1 MSECPYN
8 NFKNK
13 IFKFINL
20 LREPKKEYGGMP
32 ACPFV
37 GAEVDKD
44 KLMIALFDPK
54 ECSILEKVEEFTKS
68 NYDSALF
75 VQVSDGD
82 IPFEVTKQYQNFINK
97 LLRENGHGN
106 LKCICFNP
114 NDDLDIEG
122 FNVRSHSPYFLIN
135 IAERS
140 VLHQSQK
147 KLINTKY
154 FKKMDEKYLNYLKV
168 KLNKE
173 G

>member
-1 MSECPYN
+1 MKMSECPYQ
-8 NFKNK
+8 NFRNK
-13 IFKFINL
+13 VLKFINL

-32 ACPFV
+32 SCPFV
-37 GAEVDKD
+37 GSEVDRD

-75 VQVSDGD
+75 VQVSDD
-82 IPFEVTKQYQNFINK
+82 IPFEVTRQYQSFINM
-97 LLRENGHGN
+97 LLKKNGYGH

-114 NDDLDIEG
+114 NDKLDIDG
-122 FNVRSHSPYFLIN
+122 FNIRSHSPYFLIN

-154 FKKMDEKYLNYLKV
+154 FKKMDQKYLKYLKV
-168 KLNKE
+168 KLNK
-173 G
+173 